1 MSKEQAERLNEKGKQ
16 LGRAKKH
23 MEALEYF
30 ISASEICPEEGK
42 YRYNMGIAYKNTK
55 RNEEA
60 LRSFFDALELGYE
73 HNDCYCAIGVILRDK
88 AEYELA
94 ESYFNK
100 ALQQD
105 PECMGAIVERA
116 TNNFFSGQKEKA
128 LDDVNFLISR
138 NPEDSKYYLLRA
150 ILYHSFGMKDELSSE
165 LDKARKVYEAMEK
178 KMKLSRK
185 QKPKTFETA
194 H

>member
-1 MSKEQAERLNEKGKQ
+1 
-16 LGRAKKH
+16 
-23 MEALEYF
+23 
-30 ISASEICPEEGK
+30 
-42 YRYNMGIAYKNTK
+42 MGIAFKNTK

-60 LRSFFDALELGYE
+60 LRSFFEALELGYG

-105 PECMGAIVERA
+105 PECVGAIMER
-116 TNNFFSGQKEKA
+116 TTTSFLSGQKEKA
-128 LDDVNFLISR
+128 LDDVNLLISR
-138 NPEDSKYYLLRA
+138 NPDDCKYYVVRA
-150 ILYHSFGMKDELSSE
+150 VLYYSFGMKDELKEGIEKASDVLENMRKKTE
-165 LDKARKVYEAMEK
+165 LSKE
-178 KMKLSRK
+178 
-185 QKPKTFETA
+185 QKPQTFETM